1 MSDLERDDIRWD
13 VDAALRV
20 IGFFADVCCL
30 AGGKFEGSPFILDP
44 WQAFCVGSI
53 FGWRWLDGRRR
64 FRTAYIETAKGSGK
78 SPLAAGVGHYMLC
91 ADGESRPEIY
101 AAAPLALDTPV
112 PTPTGWTTQ
121 GELQVGDQVFDE
133 LGQPC
138 EVTYLSPILHNRPC
152 FEIEFDDGTRIVS
165 DANHR
170 WQTEDTRGQKPGL
183 YPPAVVTT
191 AQIAQT
197 LRSPSGRLRHRIPV
211 AGSLELPPVD
221 LPIDPYVLGVWLG
234 DGRSNRGLICCHVD
248 DAHPVEA
255 CGRAGYEISLTASQ
269 GDVRYFTVRGLRT
282 QLRVNGLLDNK
293 HVPTA
298 YLRASEAQ
306 RFALLRGL
314 MDTDAT
320 CTKTGECRFTNRNR
334 SLAAAVH
341 ELATGLGLRAGLR
354 EISVTGAPHY
364 VVSFKAATDRSAFS
378 IERKANRQRQKIDT
392 RAEARYV
399 RSVKLTRSVP
409 VRCIEVSSPSHL
421 YLVSRSNIATHN
433 TKKDQA
439 MVLFRDA
446 VAMYQQSPLLKK
458 RLTPSGGNFKTIWQ
472 LTYLAISGWFKAIS
486 NDDGQSGPRPYCAL
500 VDEVHE
506 HKDESTIEMLEAGF
520 KFRDNPLLFMIT
532 NSGHDLQS
540 TCGKYHTL
548 AEKVCAGEVVDD
560 EFFAYVCALDDGEDP
575 FTDEACWIKANPS
588 LGVTIQPHYLRTRI
602 SRARNLP
609 SKRNEVLRLNFCV
622 WTDAEAAWMT
632 KPVWAAVQEPEL
644 DLDRYARKRCVL
656 GLDMAIR
663 NDLNALV
670 GLIEDEPNALGEPC
684 FAGFAEFWLP
694 KEKLREKADEDGVD
708 YPTWAEQGFLG
719 LSEGNFVRQEFI
731 AARLVEISQTYDL
744 VGIGYDEY
752 AVKWLIVELDRLGV
766 KLPLI
771 EHPQGFRRGRR
782 PDNEKKPRPG
792 DPPAKPGLW
801 MPGSI
806 GLTEQLVID
815 KRLRMKPNPIL
826 TWNVASATFERD
838 AQGNRTLSK
847 RKATGRIDGAV
858 ALVMAS
864 GVALNAP
871 DGKSGESYLETGEVV
886 FG

>member
-1 MSDLERDDIRWD
+1 MTDYARGVVSGKIVAGPIVRGACRRHMSDLERDDIRWD

-30 AGGKFEGSPFILDP
+30 AGGKFEGSPFILEP
-44 WQAFCVGSI
+44 WQAFSVGSI

-91 ADGESRPEIY
+91 ADGEARPEIY
-101 AAAPLALDTPV
+101 AAA
-112 PTPTGWTTQ
+112 
-121 GELQVGDQVFDE
+121 
-133 LGQPC
+133 
-138 EVTYLSPILHNRPC
+138 
-152 FEIEFDDGTRIVS
+152 
-165 DANHR
+165 
-170 WQTEDTRGQKPGL
+170 
-183 YPPAVVTT
+183 
-191 AQIAQT
+191 
-197 LRSPSGRLRHRIPV
+197 
-211 AGSLELPPVD
+211 
-221 LPIDPYVLGVWLG
+221 
-234 DGRSNRGLICCHVD
+234 
-248 DAHPVEA
+248 
-255 CGRAGYEISLTASQ
+255 
-269 GDVRYFTVRGLRT
+269 
-282 QLRVNGLLDNK
+282 
-293 HVPTA
+293 
-298 YLRASEAQ
+298 
-306 RFALLRGL
+306 
-314 MDTDAT
+314 
-320 CTKTGECRFTNRNR
+320 
-334 SLAAAVH
+334 
-341 ELATGLGLRAGLR
+341 
-354 EISVTGAPHY
+354 
-364 VVSFKAATDRSAFS
+364 
-378 IERKANRQRQKIDT
+378 
-392 RAEARYV
+392 
-399 RSVKLTRSVP
+399 
-409 VRCIEVSSPSHL
+409 
-421 YLVSRSNIATHN
+421 

>member
-1 MSDLERDDIRWD
+1 VKVDPVTSYAADVVAGKIIAGPIVRGACRRHLDDLKRKDIRWD
-13 VDAALRV
+13 VDSANRV
-20 IGFFADVCCL
+20 IGFFSDVCRL
-30 AGGKFEGSPFILDP
+30 AGGKFEGRPFILEP
-44 WQAFCVGSI
+44 WQAFSVGSI

-101 AAAPLALDTPV
+101 AAA
-112 PTPTGWTTQ
+112 
-121 GELQVGDQVFDE
+121 
-133 LGQPC
+133 
-138 EVTYLSPILHNRPC
+138 
-152 FEIEFDDGTRIVS
+152 
-165 DANHR
+165 
-170 WQTEDTRGQKPGL
+170 
-183 YPPAVVTT
+183 
-191 AQIAQT
+191 
-197 LRSPSGRLRHRIPV
+197 
-211 AGSLELPPVD
+211 
-221 LPIDPYVLGVWLG
+221 
-234 DGRSNRGLICCHVD
+234 
-248 DAHPVEA
+248 
-255 CGRAGYEISLTASQ
+255 
-269 GDVRYFTVRGLRT
+269 
-282 QLRVNGLLDNK
+282 
-293 HVPTA
+293 
-298 YLRASEAQ
+298 
-306 RFALLRGL
+306 
-314 MDTDAT
+314 
-320 CTKTGECRFTNRNR
+320 
-334 SLAAAVH
+334 
-341 ELATGLGLRAGLR
+341 
-354 EISVTGAPHY
+354 
-364 VVSFKAATDRSAFS
+364 
-378 IERKANRQRQKIDT
+378 
-392 RAEARYV
+392 
-399 RSVKLTRSVP
+399 
-409 VRCIEVSSPSHL
+409 
-421 YLVSRSNIATHN
+421 

-548 AEKVCAGEVVDD
+548 AQKVCAGEAIDD
-560 EFFAYVCALDDGEDP
+560 EFFAYVCALDEGEDP
-575 FTDEACWIKANPS
+575 FEDESCWIKANPS

-632 KPVWAAVQEPEL
+632 KPVWAAVQDPAL
-644 DLDRYARKRCVL
+644 DLATFARRKCVI
-656 GLDMAIR
+656 GLDLAIR
-663 NDLNALV
+663 NDLNAIV
-670 GLIEDEPNALGEPC
+670 GLIENGSNDVGEQC
-684 FAGFAEFWLP
+684 FAGFSEFWLP
-694 KEKLREKADEDGVD
+694 KEKLREKADTDGVD
-708 YPTWAEQGFLG
+708 YPLWAEQGFLG

-731 AARLVEISQTYDL
+731 ASRLVELSQIYDL
-744 VGIGYDEY
+744 AGIAYDEY

-771 EHPQGFRRGRR
+771 EHPQGFRRGKR
-782 PDNEKKPRPG
+782 PKEQRQRPG
-792 DPPAKPGLW
+792 DPPPLPGLW

-806 GLTEQLVID
+806 GIAEQLIID
-815 KRLRMKPNPIL
+815 KRLTMKPNPIL

-858 ALVMAS
+858 ALVMAC
-864 GVALNAP
+864 GAALNAP
-871 DGKSGESYLETGEVV
+871 DGKSGESYLETGEVI